1 MIIEYNKVE
10 AMAREVV
17 RNYYGFTFELT
28 KSSKSE
34 SLYLY
39 IHTDGIMKSMRISN
53 HRNNYDYSFD
63 KEISFLF
70 SLPLRLATTHF

>member
-28 KSSKSE
+28 KSSNNVVTA
-34 SLYLY
+34 LFC
-39 IHTDGIMKSMRISN
+39 IFSM
-53 HRNNYDYSFD
+53 
-63 KEISFLF
+63 
-70 SLPLRLATTHF
+70 